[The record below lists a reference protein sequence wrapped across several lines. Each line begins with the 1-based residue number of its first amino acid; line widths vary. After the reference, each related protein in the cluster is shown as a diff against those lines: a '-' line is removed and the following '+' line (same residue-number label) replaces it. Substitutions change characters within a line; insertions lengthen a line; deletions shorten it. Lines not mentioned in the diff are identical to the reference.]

1 VGEPEVGKVVL
12 STRYTRSAPTEVNRD
27 QIDSE
32 PLVSVVTPVY
42 NGAFY
47 LEACIHSVLAQHYQN
62 WEYIIVD
69 NCSTD
74 RTPRIAGAHAD
85 RDPRIRVYRTDAVLP
100 IMKNWNHALRQLSPQ
115 SKYCK
120 VVHADDWL
128 FPQCLTQMVEVAE
141 NHPSAGLVGAY
152 SLAGDRVVCDR
163 FPYPSTFLPGSEVC
177 RLALLDRVNPFW
189 SPSSLLVRSDI
200 IRGNPGYYDETEGRL
215 HADVEA
221 CFETLRRAD
230 FGFVHQV
237 LTFVR
242 KHEDSMTAT
251 AAKPLNTHILAK
263 LDLLTRYGPIFL
275 SPGELRTRLR
285 FRFKT
290 YYKFLASSLFELRDA
305 AFWRYHRHALRQMGY
320 ALKSHRLF
328 FAALETMVRSP
339 ASTLAVFIKRLFKQV
354 RV

>member
-1 VGEPEVGKVVL
+1 MDTK
-12 STRYTRSAPTEVNRD
+12 
-27 QIDSE
+27 

-42 NGAFY
+42 NGAAY
-47 LEACIHSVLAQHYQN
+47 LEHCIRSVLAQHYQH

-69 NCSTD
+69 NCSSD
-74 RTPRIAGAHAD
+74 RTPQIADAHAD

-100 IMKNWNHALRQLSPQ
+100 IMKNWNHALRQLSPE

-141 NHPSAGLVGAY
+141 NYPSVGLVGAY

-163 FPYPSTFLPGSEVC
+163 FPYPSSFVPGGEVC
-177 RLALLDRVNPFW
+177 RLTLLDRVNPFW

-200 IRGNPGYYDETEGRL
+200 IRGNSTYYDETEGRL

-221 CFETLRRAD
+221 CFETLRQAD

-242 KHEDSMTAT
+242 QHEDSMTAT

-263 LDLLTRYGPIFL
+263 LDLLTRYGPEFL
-275 SPGELRTRLR
+275 SSRELHTQLKI
-285 FRFKT
+285 RFKI
-290 YYKFLASSLFELRDA
+290 YYKFLVDSLFQGRDA
-305 AFWRYHRHALRQMGY
+305 AFWQYHKRALRQMGY
-320 ALKSHRLF
+320 ALKSHQLF
-328 FAALETMVRSP
+328 FAAMEAMVRSP
-339 ASTLAVFIKRLFKQV
+339 ASMLAVFFKRLLAQV
-354 RV
+354 RD